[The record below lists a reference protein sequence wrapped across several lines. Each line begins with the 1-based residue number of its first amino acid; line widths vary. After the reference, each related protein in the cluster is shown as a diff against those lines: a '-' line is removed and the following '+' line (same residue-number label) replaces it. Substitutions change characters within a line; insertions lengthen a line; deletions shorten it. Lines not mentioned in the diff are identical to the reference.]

1 MKRHTERGTRLGC
14 RCRIGV
20 TVLTVVCLAGCSSTS
35 RHPPVAGAPSPTV
48 WLCRPGMA
56 DNPCTV
62 ASTTTVVSPTGA
74 TTVVT
79 PTPDHPDSYA
89 CFFVYGT
96 VSQEAAINADL
107 SVQRP
112 ETEVA
117 ETEASPFSP
126 VCQVYAPIY
135 RQVTVAAIQAHPDL
149 NVGQAAIDTAYDSVR
164 AAFYDFL
171 NQMGNRPFV
180 LYGGSQGAAMLNLL
194 IENIVDPNPA
204 LRARLVAALIIG
216 GNVEVP
222 TGKSLGATFKHV
234 PLCSHPAQSGC
245 VIAYSSFPST
255 PPADS
260 LFGRPG
266 QGISLASNQKQTSG
280 LQVACVNPAGLSDGA
295 ATTDPM
301 FPTLGKLSTPWV
313 SYPGLYTAE
322 CEQADGASWLNVART
337 PGRLPS
343 EPLLTEDDG
352 PAWGY
357 HVWDIDLAF
366 GNLVSDVQAAE
377 NTWSHSRQQ
386 GDH

>member
-20 TVLTVVCLAGCSSTS
+20 TILIVLVSLAGCSSTS
-35 RHPPVAGAPSPTV
+35 RHPPVAGAPSSTV

-62 ASTTTVVSPTGA
+62 DSTTTVVSPTGA
-74 TTVVT
+74 STVVT
-79 PTPDHPDSYA
+79 PAAGQPESYA

-107 SVQRP
+107 SVQST

-135 RQVTVAAIQAHPDL
+135 RQVTVAAIQTHPDL
-149 NVGQAAIDTAYDSVR
+149 NVGPVAIDTAYDSVR
-164 AAFYDFL
+164 AAFDDFL
-171 NQMGNRPFV
+171 NQLGNRPFV
-180 LYGGSQGAAMLNLL
+180 LYGGSQGAVMLNLL
-194 IENIVDPNPA
+194 MENIVDPNPS
-204 LRARLVAALIIG
+204 LRARLVTALIIG

-222 TGKSLGATFKHV
+222 SGRLLGGTFKHV

-255 PPADS
+255 PPANS

-266 QGISLASNQKQTSG
+266 QGISLASNQKQKSG
-280 LQVACVNPAGLSDGA
+280 LQVACVNPASLSDGA

-301 FPTLGKLSTPWV
+301 FPSMGKLPTPWV

-322 CEQADGASWLNVART
+322 CKQADGATWLNVSRT
-337 PGRLPS
+337 PGSVAGGP
-343 EPLLTEDDG
+343 PLTEADG

-366 GNLVSDVQAAE
+366 GNLVSDVRAAE
-377 NTWSHSRQQ
+377 NAWSHSRQ
-386 GDH
+386 